1 MATMEELKAEVERIG
16 LENGHKVGPWL
27 EVGPAGQIGC
37 LTCDRYAFVQALPA
51 PGQIHAQAF
60 QVPCAD
66 RGRLLQFET
75 PESD

>member
-1 MATMEELKAEVERIG
+1 MQELKAEVERIA
-16 LENGHKVGPWL
+16 LENGHKAGPWL
-27 EVGPAGQIGC
+27 EVGPAGQLGC

-66 RGRLLQFET
+66 RGRLLKFED
-75 PESD
+75 PEPS